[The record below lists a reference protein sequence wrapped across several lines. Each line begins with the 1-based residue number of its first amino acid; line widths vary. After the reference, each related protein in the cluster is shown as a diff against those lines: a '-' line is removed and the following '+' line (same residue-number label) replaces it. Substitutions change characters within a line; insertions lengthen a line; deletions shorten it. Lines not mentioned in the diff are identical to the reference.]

1 MPDPLVSIIIPC
13 YNSALWIA
21 EAIHSALGQSWS
33 NKEVIVIDD
42 GSKDE
47 SLKVIQS
54 FGDRIRWE
62 TGPNRGGCAAR
73 NRGIALARGEWVQ
86 FLDADDVLLPDCI
99 EQKFRTPVKAN
110 QVCCCDVRSLDDAGS
125 RRLSLFWNSPEYN
138 LEHMLRYGTPQT
150 AAPLHSLAN
159 LRVVGGF
166 REGLKCAQERDLHL
180 RMAAIL
186 GLEFFSTGK
195 PGVLIRVQNE
205 SVSRSAGP
213 KMPLAMADTML
224 RIVPL
229 LRQHDRFSPTHG
241 DIIAQRLV
249 YLARKLWRMGL
260 TDEASSIAGQAR
272 TLSPNWHKNAY
283 KSSMAGMVARYT
295 SFESFE
301 RVHGW
306 MRALLGAKPDPY

>member
-1 MPDPLVSIIIPC
+1 MADPLVSIIIPC
-13 YNSALWIA
+13 YNSARWIA
-21 EAIHSALGQSWS
+21 EAIQSALGQSWP

-99 EQKFRTPVKAN
+99 EQKFRTPVKDN
-110 QVCCCDVRSLDDAGS
+110 QVRCCDVRSLDAAGS
-125 RRLSLFWNSPEYN
+125 QRLSLFWNNPEYN
-138 LEHMLRYGTPQT
+138 LEHMLRFGTPQT
-150 AAPLHSLAN
+150 AAPLHSLSN
-159 LRVVGGF
+159 LRMVGGF

-180 RMAAIL
+180 RLAVVL
-186 GLEFFSTGK
+186 GLEFFSNGK

-229 LRQHDRFSPTHG
+229 LQQHNRFSSVYA
-241 DIIAQRLV
+241 DIIAQRLI

-260 TDEASSIAGQAR
+260 AAEASSIAEQAQA
-272 TLSPNWHKNAY
+272 LSPNWHKNAY
-283 KSSMAGMVARYT
+283 KSSLAGIVARYT
-295 SFESFE
+295 GFESFE

-306 MRALLGAKPDPY
+306 MRTLLRAKPDPY